1 VFQEPKR
8 NPDAME
14 NALEPPGG
22 SKYGDNPPQFLLDA
36 MMVWL
41 SASLSFPCKY
51 IVSVIHML
59 IFSKFRKSLE
69 LAE

>member
-1 VFQEPKR
+1 
-8 NPDAME
+8 ME

-41 SASLSFPCKY
+41 TAFANQLN
-51 IVSVIHML
+51 
-59 IFSKFRKSLE
+59 KF
-69 LAE
+69 